1 MRSEREIDDAI
12 DRAVR
17 DIMSAEPR
25 AGFRGR
31 VLGRLDER
39 GPSTRSGQAL
49 STSSGQAASW
59 FSLPRFAAAMALLAM
74 AIAIAALL
82 RTADS
87 QVPPGAPAVAQKEPA
102 AAPEVRAVTPD
113 AAVPVERQSAPAPR
127 RERPRVVFP
136 PKGVVAAASVAD
148 PESTTRAAQPVPA
161 GPSGGSD
168 PSALMPAPIV
178 IAPLIVEPIVIRPIR
193 PPQ

>member
-31 VLGRLDER
+31 VLGRLQER
-39 GPSTRSGQAL
+39 GPSTGSGQAL
-49 STSSGQAASW
+49 ATSSGHTTSW
-59 FSLPRFAAAMALLAM
+59 FTLPRFAAAMALLAM
-74 AIAIAALL
+74 VIAIAALL
-82 RTADS
+82 RTTGP
-87 QVPPGAPAVAQKEPA
+87 QVPASAPAVAQREPA
-102 AAPEVRAVTPD
+102 DAPAVRPPTPHV
-113 AAVPVERQSAPAPR
+113 AVPVEPQSAPAPR
-127 RERPRVVFP
+127 RERPRVTFP

-148 PESTTRAAQPVPA
+148 PETTTRSAEPVPA
-161 GPSGGSD
+161 GPSAGSE
-168 PSALMPAPIV
+168 PSGLMLSPIV
-178 IAPLIVEPIVIRPIR
+178 IAPLIIEPIVIRPIR

>member
-25 AGFRGR
+25 AGLRGR

-39 GPSTRSGQAL
+39 GPST
-49 STSSGQAASW
+49 SW
-59 FSLPRFAAAMALLAM
+59 LTLPRLAAAMALLAM

-82 RTADS
+82 RTAES
-87 QVPPGAPAVAQKEPA
+87 QAPASAPAVAQKEPA
-102 AAPEVRAVTPD
+102 AAPEVRPATPD
-113 AAVPVERQSAPAPR
+113 AAVPVGRQSAPTR
-127 RERPRVVFP
+127 RGRPGVVFP

-148 PESTTRAAQPVPA
+148 PDTTTRAAQPVPA
-161 GPSGGSD
+161 GPSASSE
-168 PSALMPAPIV
+168 PSGLMPAPIV